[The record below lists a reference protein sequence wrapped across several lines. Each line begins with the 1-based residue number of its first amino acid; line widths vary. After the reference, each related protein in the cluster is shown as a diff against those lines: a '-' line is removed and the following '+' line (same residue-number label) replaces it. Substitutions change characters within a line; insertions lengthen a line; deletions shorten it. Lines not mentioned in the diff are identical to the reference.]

1 MRLFATIFGIILLF
15 PGLCSVGYT
24 PAIFDSEAYL
34 YGLVLLFWIPGAIL
48 GVIALCVFA
57 MLWTSRKTGPK
68 ETNSDAASTPEMNA
82 AIKIS
87 LIAGAILL
95 TSPVM
100 ILFTG
105 PISLSQFL
113 LIVPIAGFILS
124 AAGLVML
131 AKYLRQ

>member
-24 PAIFDSEAYL
+24 PEIFDSEAYL

-57 MLWTSRKTGPK
+57 MLWTSRKAGSK
-68 ETNSDAASTPEMNA
+68 ETNADTASAPEMST

-87 LIAGAILL
+87 LIAGTILL
-95 TSPVM
+95 TSPII
-100 ILFTG
+100 ILFMG
-105 PISLSQFL
+105 PIPLSQFL

-124 AAGLVML
+124 AAGLFML
-131 AKYLRQ
+131 AKYLHQ